1 MNKDIF
7 ISYKND
13 DIGNLF
19 AGKLSDK
26 LKGLGYGVYYNP
38 EEQHSGEFP
47 ERLRNAVN
55 ECTDF
60 ILILTSAC
68 LEQLIKYE
76 KIDWIREEL
85 LTAYRG
91 GKNIIPLIMPG
102 VVMPKD
108 KDDMPAELN
117 FLPSSDGVKIYNL
130 DFYDR
135 SPLEILTKNWMKSKP
150 SNGKEMY
157 RNISNSS
164 SVYNV
169 HNDFTE
175 TLAKAKDGDIE
186 AMYEVGC
193 MYYYGFASEC
203 DNNAKVNYNE
213 AGKWLK
219 KVSESEHEL
228 AYKADIMIGKLY
240 YAGLMP
246 YEEQSFKKCIEYYEK
261 SGNAIP
267 GVYYERVG
275 FMRSESVGLDFD
287 FEQILKFFDSCESNC
302 SNTTKNNMAKFY
314 MNYGLFDKAIE
325 ILESIDECYPD
336 AEYKL
341 GLLYQRGLHRQPPMP
356 DVYRAEHHFQKAAA
370 KNHLD
375 SIHALGLLNFRATNG
390 YKKNFAQARAYFK
403 NAAEKGHRGAQ
414 YDYAWMCAYGL
425 GGNRD
430 IETAIIYFE
439 TSAKKGH
446 FLSIRELV
454 TLYQLE
460 EHRNYQK
467 AFEWAN
473 KGSEAGDAICEFVLG
488 NLYFF
493 GRGCE
498 SDINKAMINYQKAL
512 KQGIYQAEIMI
523 NRIEKITG

>member
-1 MNKDIF
+1 M
-7 ISYKND
+7 Y
-13 DIGNLF
+13 
-19 AGKLSDK
+19 
-26 LKGLGYGVYYNP
+26 
-38 EEQHSGEFP
+38 
-47 ERLRNAVN
+47 
-55 ECTDF
+55 DF

-68 LEQLIKYE
+68 LEQLMKYE

-91 GKNIIPLIMPG
+91 GKNIIPFIMPG

-135 SPLEILTKNWMKSKP
+135 SPLEILIKNWMKSKP
-150 SNGKEMY
+150 NNNRERY

-169 HNDFTE
+169 HSDFTE
-175 TLAKAKDGDIE
+175 TLAKAEDGYVE

-193 MYYYGFASEC
+193 MYYYGFASES
-203 DNNAKVNYNE
+203 DDNAKVDYNE
-213 AGKWLK
+213 ASKWLK
-219 KVSESEHEL
+219 RVSESEHEL
-228 AYKADIMIGKLY
+228 AYKADITIGKLY

-275 FMRSESVGLDFD
+275 FMKSESVGLDFN
-287 FEQILKFFDSCESNC
+287 FNEILEFFASCEGNC

-403 NAAEKGHRGAQ
+403 NAAEKV
-414 YDYAWMCAYGL
+414 
-425 GGNRD
+425 
-430 IETAIIYFE
+430 I
-439 TSAKKGH
+439 
-446 FLSIRELV
+446 
-454 TLYQLE
+454 E
-460 EHRNYQK
+460 EHNMIMH
-467 AFEWAN
+467 
-473 KGSEAGDAICEFVLG
+473 GCVLMG
-488 NLYFF
+488 W
-493 GRGCE
+493 E
-498 SDINKAMINYQKAL
+498 VI
-512 KQGIYQAEIMI
+512 
-523 NRIEKITG
+523 

>member
-1 MNKDIF
+1 MENKKDIF

-13 DIGNLF
+13 GEGRYF
-19 AGKLSDK
+19 AEKLSNT
-26 LKGLGYGVYYNP
+26 LKEQGFSVYYNSD
-38 EEQHSGEFP
+38 EQHAGSFP
-47 ERLRNAVN
+47 KRLSEAIEN
-55 ECTDF
+55 CKDF
-60 ILILTSAC
+60 LLVLSQAC
-68 LEQLIKYE
+68 LDQLIRYE
-76 KIDWIREEL
+76 KVDWVREEI
-85 LTAYRG
+85 TIAQKN
-91 GKNIIPLIMPG
+91 GKNIVPLLMPG
-102 VVMPKD
+102 VTMPKD
-108 KDDMPAELN
+108 KDDMPEQLQ
-117 FLPSSDGVKIYNL
+117 FLPHEDAVNVSDPFDK
-130 DFYDR
+130 
-135 SPLEILTKNWMKSKP
+135 SPLDCLLGYIKSSP
-150 SNGKEMY
+150 ANREMY
-157 RNISNSS
+157 SDIANNSS
-164 SVYNV
+164 LYNV
-169 HNDFTE
+169 QDDFNE
-175 TLAKAKDGDIE
+175 TLAKAKDGNVE

-193 MYYYGFASEC
+193 MYYYGFASES
-203 DNNAKVNYNE
+203 DNNAKVDYNE

-446 FLSIRELV
+446 ILSIRELV

-523 NRIEKITG
+523 NRIEKIMG